1 MKNTIQLPNVHH
13 SDILDDFLSTIS
25 TAEFEE
31 TTSKMKIAAYI
42 ADAMKAKGINRSTL
56 AKLLNQNNSVITKW
70 LSGTHNFTTD
80 TLDSISKVLDITLI
94 ANYDGAPVL
103 MDKKEIKNETSYEE
117 RSYKN
122 RVLSNFSLVQEY
134 EII

>member
-1 MKNTIQLPNVHH
+1 MKNTIQIPNVHH

-25 TAEFEE
+25 TEEFEE

-42 ADAMKAKGINRSTL
+42 ADAMKAKGINKTTL
-56 AKLLNQNNSVITKW
+56 AKLLNQKNSVITKW

-80 TLDSISKVLDITLI
+80 TLDNISKVLDITLI
-94 ANYDGAPVL
+94 ANYNEAPVL
-103 MDKKEIKNETSYEE
+103 MDKKEIKNEIPYGE
-117 RSYKN
+117 RNYKN
-122 RVLSNFSLVQEY
+122 RPLSNFSFAKDY